1 MSLFQ
6 CSFYSHNLRTITKVN
21 VCLPEY
27 SSGQVAAMTL
37 EECYAPRKPF
47 PVLYLLHGMNGDET
61 VWLRRTNVERYAG
74 HLGMALVLPYG
85 ENNYY
90 TDNAHG
96 LKWFTYLTQE
106 LPLFVRAH
114 FPVSTRRQDTFI
126 AGLSMGGYGACKAA
140 LRCPEQYAAFA
151 SLSGALDVETIAR
164 EYNVNS
170 YWEGLGDCIF
180 HTGQP
185 IGGSEEDVYA
195 LTRRLSASGVRR
207 PPAYLCC
214 GTEDVE
220 CMPMSRKLLEVMEEC
235 GYPHTWEEGPGAH
248 EWDFWETYIRR
259 ALDFF
264 VSLPQEDR

>member
-1 MSLFQ
+1 
-6 CSFYSHNLRTITKVN
+6 
-21 VCLPEY
+21 
-27 SSGQVAAMTL
+27 
-37 EECYAPRKPF
+37 
-47 PVLYLLHGMNGDET
+47 MNGDET

-180 HTGQP
+180 HTASPSAARRGR
-185 IGGSEEDVYA
+185 
-195 LTRRLSASGVRR
+195 LRLSPAACPLPASAVR
-207 PPAYLCC
+207 PPISAAAPRTRNVC
-214 GTEDVE
+214 
-220 CMPMSRKLLEVMEEC
+220 P
-235 GYPHTWEEGPGAH
+235 
-248 EWDFWETYIRR
+248 
-259 ALDFF
+259 
-264 VSLPQEDR
+264 

>member
-6 CSFYSHNLRTITKVN
+6 CSFYSHSLRTITKVN

-27 SSGQVAAMTL
+27 SSGQIAGMTL
-37 EECYAPRKPF
+37 EECYKPRKPF

-61 VWLRRTNVERYAG
+61 VWLRRTNVERYADKAG
-74 HLGMALVLPYG
+74 FALVLPYG

-90 TDNAHG
+90 TDMAHG
-96 LKWFTYLTQE
+96 LKWFTYLTRE
-106 LPLFVRAH
+106 LPLFVQAH
-114 FPVSTRRQDTFI
+114 FSVSTRRQDTFI

-151 SLSGALDVETIAR
+151 SLSGALDVESIAQR
-164 EYNVNS
+164 S
-170 YWEGLGDCIF
+170 TGDPYWEGLADCIF
-180 HTGQP
+180 PTNQS
-185 IGGSEEDVYA
+185 IGGSQEDVYA
-195 LTRRLSASGVRR
+195 LTRRLSASGGRR

-214 GTEDVE
+214 GTEDSL
-220 CMPMSRKLLEVMEEC
+220 CMPMSKKLCQEMDQW
-235 GYPHTWEEGPGAH
+235 GYPYTWEEGPGAN

-264 VSLPQEDR
+264 AGLPEEQR